1 MSATTFKLLVELPI
15 TLVQESTGTSVPSS
29 PTPAASPSTGAPPNV
44 FDEIFLRNPT
54 TGGYI
59 RVFADPSE
67 LDGES
72 RILSQPGNPPSST
85 P

>member
-15 TLVQESTGTSVPSS
+15 TLVQESTGTVVPPS
-29 PTPAASPSTGAPPNV
+29 PTPTAGPPPNV

-59 RVFADPSE
+59 RVFAEPSE
-67 LDGES
+67 SDGES

>member
-15 TLVQESTGTSVPSS
+15 TLVQESTGTAVPPGPVATAGS
-29 PTPAASPSTGAPPNV
+29 PPNV
-44 FDEIFLRNPT
+44 FDDIYLRNPS

-59 RVFADPSE
+59 RVFAEPSE
-67 LDGES
+67 SDGES
-72 RILSQPGNPPSST
+72 RILSQPGNPPSSST